1 MEAIQKSLSDTIR
14 KQSPMKIQQ
23 IEVFQ
28 IPYRLLDEQ
37 YAWSGGH
44 SVKSFISTIVKI
56 VTDSGI
62 AGFGE
67 VCPLGSAYMDAFAH
81 GVPGGIQEIGPL
93 LLGRDPQDI
102 RGLNRLMDASLGGH
116 QYVKSPL
123 DIALWDILGK
133 STGVPVAVLLG
144 GRRVED
150 YPLYRAISQR
160 SPDEMAADV
169 ARYRGEGYRR
179 FQLKV
184 GGDPDDDIRRIKNV
198 RGVLQEGDVL
208 VADAN
213 TGWLMHQAARVVHAV
228 AGVDVY
234 IEAPCPTYEE
244 CLVIRRQTNLPFV
257 LDEVITGV
265 MPLLRAFGDGAMDVV
280 NIKISRVGGLTK
292 AVQIR
297 NLCESV
303 GIAMTLEDS
312 WGGDITTATIAHLVG
327 STNPEHYFTS
337 TDFNS
342 YVDLVVARDAPRRE
356 NGRLAVPRGPGLGI
370 TVDQKILGKP
380 VLTLH

>member
-1 MEAIQKSLSDTIR
+1 
-14 KQSPMKIQQ
+14 MKITRIDVYQ
-23 IEVFQ
+23 VS
-28 IPYRLLDEQ
+28 YRLLDER

-44 SVKSFISTIVKI
+44 SVASFISTIVKI
-56 VTDSGI
+56 GTDSGI

-67 VCPLGSAYMDAFAH
+67 VCPLGSAYMDAFAR
-81 GVPGGIQEIGPL
+81 GVPAGIQEIAPML
-93 LLGRDPQDI
+93 IGRDPQDI

-116 QYVKSPL
+116 HYVKSPL
-123 DIALWDILGK
+123 DIALWDILGR

-144 GRRVED
+144 GSRVED
-150 YPLYRAISQR
+150 YPLYRAISQQ

-169 ARYRGEGYRR
+169 SRYRGEGYRR

-184 GGDPDDDIRRIKNV
+184 GGDPDEDIRRIKKV
-198 RGVLQEGDVL
+198 RSVLQDGDIL

-244 CLVIRRQTNLPFV
+244 CLVVRRQTSLPFV

-265 MPLLRAFGDGAMDVV
+265 MPFLRAYGDGAMDVV

-297 NLCESV
+297 NLCESA

-312 WGGDITTATIAHLVG
+312 WGGDIATATIAHLVG
-327 STNPEHYFTS
+327 STNPEYYFTS

-342 YVDLVVARDAPRRE
+342 YVDLTVAHDAPRRK
-356 NGRLAVPRGPGLGI
+356 NGKLAVPRGPGLGI
-370 TVDQKILGKP
+370 TVDEEVLGKP
-380 VLTLH
+380 VLSVH